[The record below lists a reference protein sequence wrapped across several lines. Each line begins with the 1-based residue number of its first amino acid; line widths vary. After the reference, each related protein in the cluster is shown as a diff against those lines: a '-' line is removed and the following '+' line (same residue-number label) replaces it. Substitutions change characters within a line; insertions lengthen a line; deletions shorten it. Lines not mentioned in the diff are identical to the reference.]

1 MAETSDDI
9 AEYEARLQAALG
21 RIAAGMAK
29 WPDVTEAAEAT
40 QEMLDIEPA
49 AAPAP
54 EAGEVEKL
62 RAELED
68 ERTANAQLNQRV
80 RQIKTRHEETTSDLE
95 AQLAAALQRADA
107 AEQATEKVRR
117 TSEEMRK
124 IMGEIEA
131 AAQDGAVDA
140 HLINRAMMAELE
152 AMRAER
158 KADAAEIADIMSALA
173 PLVEEEV
180 ANA

>member
-1 MAETSDDI
+1 MAETSEDI
-9 AEYEARLQAALG
+9 AQYEARLQAAFG

-29 WPDVTEAAEAT
+29 WPEAGATAEAVPEEVSEAAPEPQTGELEA
-40 QEMLDIEPA
+40 
-49 AAPAP
+49 
-54 EAGEVEKL
+54 L
-62 RAELED
+62 RSELED

-80 RQIKTRHEETTSDLE
+80 RQIKSRHEETVAELE
-95 AQLAAALQRADA
+95 AQLAAALERADA
-107 AEQATEKVRR
+107 AEQATDKVRR

-158 KADAAEIADIMSALA
+158 TADAAEIADIMSALA
-173 PLVEEEV
+173 PLVEEEK
-180 ANA
+180 ADA